1 MFKFGNLEKNVK
13 AYGISKGNAVMRLSG
28 CLFTK
33 NRTDSMLIEK

>member
-13 AYGISKGNAVMRLSG
+13 AYGISKGNAVMRSG

-33 NRTDSMLIEK
+33 NRSDRMLTEK